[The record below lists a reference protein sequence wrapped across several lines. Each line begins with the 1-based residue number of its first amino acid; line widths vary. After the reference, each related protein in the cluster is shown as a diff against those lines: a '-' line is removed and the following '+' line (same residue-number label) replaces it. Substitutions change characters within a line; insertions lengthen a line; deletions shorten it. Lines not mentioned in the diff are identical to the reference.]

1 MPIRPPALDDRSFDD
16 LVEDLLS
23 RIPAHTPEWSNPR
36 PGDPGRTLIDLFA
49 WLADTLLYRAN
60 LIPEKQRLTFLR
72 LLGIPMRPAI
82 PATGLV
88 SLHNDTDTTTEAIV
102 LQPFATLTGPVNFET
117 LTELSLLPMTAECY
131 FKRPLMEEERSDM
144 TTLIAGLEQVYRLP
158 PGTARPYATSPIFAN
173 SNADFQGFDLVK
185 RTVDGCLWM
194 ALLAAN
200 RDQVAAVKATLGQS
214 DTGGRQLLNV
224 GIMPGIQAI
233 DPFTDN
239 SPIVPIPLTWEIS
252 SFKDG
257 EPPNY
262 LTLDVIADSTQGLT
276 RRGVMRLALPAASLI
291 QSPTLEV
298 QTDIDAGVGDR
309 PPRLD
314 MPEKAERLVAWLRLR
329 PTVRMESLALSW
341 VGINAVEIDQRQ
353 TFTNRIIG
361 QSNGAP
367 QQEFILP
374 GQSVD
379 AASLE
384 IQVEMG
390 EGFRPWQAID
400 DLAIAGRDPVFQLDS
415 EAGTI
420 RFGDGVR
427 GLIPEAGKRI
437 RVVRLRSGGGSAGN
451 LAPATLTA
459 INARRLNGDPVAR
472 LKVIQS
478 LPTDGG
484 VDAETPEEAEQ
495 RIPSLFRHRDRA
507 VTETDYKT
515 LAAATP
521 GLRVGR
527 VEILPR
533 FKPHQRLGNIPGV
546 VSVMVLPFQPTI
558 SPPSPRPDRPF
569 LETVHRYLE
578 ARRPLGTEL
587 YVIGC
592 QYVPLGISVGITVRN
607 GASQETVL
615 NNVRESLR
623 RFLWALP
630 PGGTEQQGWM
640 LGKTVRDR
648 ELEIIV
654 SQVAGVNS
662 VSGINLF
669 TREGEGWSMVPR
681 PDRCLPVELALQA
694 WELPELLS
702 VVAVVDDRG
711 APEDLRGV
719 PNPFASAGA
728 VAVPVVP
735 EVC

>member
-1 MPIRPPALDDRSFDD
+1 MPIRPPALDDRNFDD
-16 LVEDLLS
+16 LVEDLLA
-23 RIPAHTPEWSNPR
+23 RIPAHTPEWTNPR

-60 LIPEKQRLTFLR
+60 LIPERQRLAFLR

-82 PATGLV
+82 PAQGVV
-88 SLHNDTDTTTEAIV
+88 SLQNDNEAVVEAIA
-102 LQPFATLTGPVNFET
+102 LQPFATLPGTVNFET
-117 LTELSLLPMTAECY
+117 LTELTLLPVTAEY
-131 FKRPLMEEERSDM
+131 YYKRPLSASERADLSG
-144 TTLIAGLEQVYRLP
+144 LISGLEQIYRLP
-158 PGTARPYATSPIFAN
+158 TGAARPYATSPIFAN
-173 SNADFQGFDLVK
+173 GTADPQGFDLI
-185 RTVDGCLWM
+185 RQTVDGCLWM
-194 ALLAAN
+194 ALFAASAE
-200 RDQVAAVKATLGQS
+200 QIGAIKAALGQS
-214 DTGGRQLLNV
+214 ATGGRQLLNI
-224 GIMPGIQAI
+224 GIMPGLEAI
-233 DPFTDN
+233 DPFTET
-239 SPIVPIPLTWEIS
+239 SPIVPIPHVWEIS
-252 SFKDG
+252 SFRDRQS
-257 EPPNY
+257 PNY

-276 RRGVMRLALPAASLI
+276 QRGVIRLALPATSFIEA
-291 QSPTLEV
+291 PTREV

-314 MPEKAERLVAWLRLR
+314 MPDKAERLVAWIRLR
-329 PTVRMESLALSW
+329 PAVRLERLALSW

-353 TFTNRIIG
+353 TITARMVG

-367 QQEFILP
+367 RQEFALP

-379 AASLE
+379 PASLE
-384 IQVEMG
+384 IEVEMSQ
-390 EGFRPWQAID
+390 GFRRWQAID

-415 EAGTI
+415 EAGII

-427 GLIPEAGKRI
+427 GLVPDAGQRI
-437 RVVRLRSGGGSAGN
+437 RVARMRAGGGSAGN
-451 LAPATLTA
+451 LPPATLTT
-459 INARRLNGDPVAR
+459 INAQRLTGEPVPR
-472 LKVIQS
+472 LKVVQG

-484 VDAETPEEAEQ
+484 VDAETLEEAEQ
-495 RIPSLFRHRDRA
+495 RIPALFRHRDRA
-507 VTETDYKT
+507 VTATDYKT

-533 FKPHQRLGNIPGV
+533 FKPHQRLFNIPGV
-546 VSVMVLPFQPTI
+546 VSVMVLPF
-558 SPPSPRPDRPF
+558 SPSTLPPNPRADRPF

-592 QYVPLGISVGITVRN
+592 QYVPLGVSVGVTLRN
-607 GASQETVL
+607 GSSQETVL
-615 NNVRESLR
+615 NDVREALR

-630 PGGTEQQGWM
+630 PGGTDQQGWA

-648 ELEIIV
+648 ELEVIV

-669 TREGEGWSMVPR
+669 TRQGDDWRPVPR
-681 PDRCLPVELALQA
+681 PDRCTPVEVTLQP
-694 WELPELLS
+694 WELPELLT
-702 VVAVVDDRG
+702 VVAVVDDKG
-711 APEDLRGV
+711 APLDLRGV

-728 VAVPVVP
+728 IAVPVVP